1 MTTLENKTIAEI
13 VSEHS
18 STAEIFDSYHVDYC
32 TCGNL
37 AIKDGLK
44 GSEISVDALLKDLQ
58 IAINKEPDNNINFN
72 ELSIPELIEIIRLD
86 HHEYLRGKIS
96 ELTSLSQQMK
106 RENVIKNIGKIHD
119 LLMTSFDH
127 LAPHMLREEKV
138 MFPYLEYMEHM
149 VAQGK
154 SPKPPSFGKV
164 KKSVADMLDEH
175 RDSTNML
182 EELRD
187 LTKDFTAPENAT
199 EGINLFFNE
208 LKGLDKNLRMHIH
221 LENNVLF
228 TKAKAMAEN
237 LD

>member
-1 MTTLENKTIAEI
+1 MITLEKKTIAEI
-13 VSEHS
+13 VSEHR
-18 STAEIFDSYHVDYC
+18 STAEVFDNYHVDYC
-32 TCGNL
+32 TCGSL
-37 AIKDGLK
+37 VIKECIEET
-44 GSEISVDALLKDLQ
+44 EISIDALLKDLQ
-58 IAINKEPDNNINFN
+58 NAISKEPDNNINFN

-106 RENVIKNIGKIHD
+106 RENVIKNIDKIHD
-119 LLMTSFDH
+119 LLMSSFDH

-149 VAQGK
+149 VGQGK
-154 SPKPPSFGKV
+154 APKPPSFGKV

-182 EELRD
+182 EELRE
-187 LTKDFTAPENAT
+187 LTKDFTAPEKAT
-199 EGINLFFNE
+199 KEINLFFNE

-228 TKAKAMAEN
+228 NKAKAMAEN
-237 LD
+237 LE

>member
-1 MTTLENKTIAEI
+1 MTTLENKTIADI

-18 STAEIFDSYHVDYC
+18 ITAEVFDNYHVDYC

-37 AIKDGLK
+37 VIKDGIK
-44 GSEISVDALLKDLQ
+44 GSEISVDELLKDLQ
-58 IAINKEPDNNINFN
+58 IAINTEPESNINFN
-72 ELSIPELIEIIRLD
+72 ELSIPELIDLIRTD

-96 ELTSLSQQMK
+96 ELTTMSQQMK
-106 RENVIKNIGKIHD
+106 RENAIKNVDKIHD
-119 LLMTSFDH
+119 LILSSFDH

-149 VAQGK
+149 VAKGK
-154 SPKPPSFGKV
+154 TPKPPSFGKV

-187 LTKDFTAPENAT
+187 LTNDFTAPQNAT
-199 EGINLFFNE
+199 KDLSVFFNE
-208 LKGLDKNLRMHIH
+208 LKRLDKNLRMHIH

-237 LD
+237 LH